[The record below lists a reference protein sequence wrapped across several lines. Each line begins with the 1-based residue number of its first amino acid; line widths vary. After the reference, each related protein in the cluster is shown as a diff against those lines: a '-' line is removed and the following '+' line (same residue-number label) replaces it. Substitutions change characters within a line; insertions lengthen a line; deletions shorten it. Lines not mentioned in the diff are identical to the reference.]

1 MITSVTCSQKW
12 QSAAHKSDMNN
23 SAINMTI
30 NNSYAFTAV
39 NDRFLQ
45 LDSRPHAP
53 IPTATLQEAMAL
65 VDASGVADLF
75 VEWATEDGKK
85 VRATRLSS
93 RQVLAVWIAL
103 ELAQRESTIS
113 NVTSALSEH
122 LTPARRRAL
131 GLTDDFS
138 KHSPEQ
144 VARMVRRATAAL
156 TDVMDAFPTSTRGR
170 RLTKGEWDG
179 GLAERASSSVEL
191 EQRRRRFVVFA
202 NRLLEAQHKA
212 AAVSD
217 PQRGVSIVADSRFRS
232 AGVRGVGQR
241 RMDALGDT
249 ELVSLEPD
257 AGFWV
262 QDPTGADRRARYGWE
277 DELAVLISSDP
288 DQPRSVPNIVIGFN
302 PHLPSSGFATAAA
315 EMLHDIAGRGAG
327 LDHVVLDRAYMATRP
342 DVLRTP
348 LMNLGVKLV
357 ADYPTNRLGVQAVSG
372 AGILVDGT
380 WYAPS
385 LPVELQ
391 NAGKESASV
400 SGGAALSDR
409 MEAAKVLKKKVA
421 ARAEFSRQ
429 HPRAADV
436 SDRDEQYYP
445 YKSEQWNKLY
455 GMGRG
460 AFETYA
466 AALSRTEQNRPGRR
480 RMRGATALAFFGLL
494 EVVGTNARIL
504 EDFRAAQQRPRTRR
518 VVLPPLVPAVSAPV
532 SRESSDCR
540 PKRPRRSIVMCPAF
554 GAMTTYP
561 SIKREA
567 GN

>member
-1 MITSVTCSQKW
+1 MGE
-12 QSAAHKSDMNN
+12 SAAHKSDMNN

-30 NNSYAFTAV
+30 NNSDACSAV
-39 NDRFLQ
+39 SDRFLQ

-53 IPTATLQEAMAL
+53 IPTASLQEAMAL
-65 VDASGVADLF
+65 VDASGVEDLF
-75 VEWATEDGKK
+75 VEWVTEDGKK
-85 VRATRLSS
+85 VRGTCLSA

-103 ELAQRESTIS
+103 EIAQREATIS
-113 NVTSALSEH
+113 NVVSVLSEG
-122 LTPARRRAL
+122 LTPVRRRAL
-131 GLTDDFS
+131 GLRDDFS

-170 RLTKGEWDG
+170 RLTTGEWDG
-179 GLAERASSSVEL
+179 VLAEGARSSAEL
-191 EQRRRRFVVFA
+191 ELRRRRFVVFA

-217 PQRGVSIVADSRFRS
+217 PQRGVSVVVDSRFRS
-232 AGVRGVGQR
+232 AGVRGIGQR
-241 RMDALGDT
+241 RMDTLGNT
-249 ELVSLEPD
+249 GYASLEPD
-257 AGFWV
+257 AGYWL

-277 DELAVLISSDP
+277 DEFAVLISNDP
-288 DQPRSVPNIVIGFN
+288 DQPHAVPNIVIGFN
-302 PHLPSSGFATAAA
+302 PHLPGSGFATAAA
-315 EMLHDIAGRGAG
+315 EMLHDIAERGAG
-327 LDHVVLDRAYMATRP
+327 LDHVVLDRAYLAIRP

-372 AGILVDGT
+372 TGILVDGT

-391 NAGKESASV
+391 NAGKEFAGV
-400 SGGAALSDR
+400 RGGAALSDR
-409 MEAAKVLKKKVA
+409 VEAAKVLKKKVT

-429 HPRAADV
+429 HPRATDV
-436 SDRDEQYYP
+436 SDRDEQHYP
-445 YKSEQWNKLY
+445 YKSEQWNKVY
-455 GMGRG
+455 GTGRG
-460 AFETYA
+460 TFESYA

-480 RMRGATALAFFGLL
+480 RMRGATALAFLGLL

-504 EDFRAAQQRPRTRR
+504 EDFRAAQQRPRTRT
-518 VVLPPLVPAVSAPV
+518 VVLPPLAPAAAAPA
-532 SRESSDCR
+532 SGESSDCR
-540 PKRPRRSIVMCPAF
+540 PKQLRQPVLMCPAV
-554 GAMTTYP
+554 GKTSSSP
-561 SIKREA
+561 CKKREA

>member
-1 MITSVTCSQKW
+1 
-12 QSAAHKSDMNN
+12 MNN

-30 NNSYAFTAV
+30 NNSDAFTAV

-75 VEWATEDGKK
+75 VEWATEDGKT
-85 VRATRLSS
+85 VRATRLSA

-131 GLTDDFS
+131 GLTDDFL
-138 KHSPEQ
+138 KHSREQ
-144 VARMVRRATAAL
+144 VARMVRRATVAL
-156 TDVMDAFPTSTRGR
+156 TDLMDAFPTSTRGR

-179 GLAERASSSVEL
+179 VLAERASISVEL
-191 EQRRRRFVVFA
+191 EQRRKRFLAFA
-202 NRLLEAQHKA
+202 NRLLEAQHKI

-217 PQRGVSIVADSRFRS
+217 SQQGVSVVVDSRFRS

-249 ELVSLEPD
+249 GRVSLEPD

-262 QDPTGADRRARYGWE
+262 QDPTGADRQARYGWE

-288 DQPRSVPNIVIGFN
+288 GQPRSVPNIVIGFN

-357 ADYPTNRLGVQAVSG
+357 ADYPTNRLGVQALSDT
-372 AGILVDGT
+372 GILVDGT

-391 NAGKESASV
+391 DAGREFASV
-400 SGGAALSDR
+400 RGGAALSDR
-409 MEAAKVLKKKVA
+409 MEAAKVLKKKVT

-429 HPRAADV
+429 HPRATDV
-436 SDRDEQYYP
+436 SDRDEQHYP
-445 YKSEQWNKLY
+445 YKSEQWNKVN

-480 RMRGATALAFFGLL
+480 RMRGATALAFLGLL

-504 EDFRAAQQRPRTRR
+504 EDFRAAQQRPRTRT
-518 VVLPPLVPAVSAPV
+518 VVLPPLAPAAAPPV

-540 PKRPRRSIVMCPAF
+540 PKQLRQPVLMCPAV
-554 GAMTTYP
+554 GKTSSSP
-561 SIKREA
+561 CKKREA